1 MSFKN
6 TLRATWPV
14 LASYG
19 AFTGWGLLCFVASV
33 MLAGKLGLNPGDVAA
48 LIGIVGASLTGHI
61 VGNVLGLLRLRLA
74 VVVTLFVALMFAATF
89 ATVTLGPLGAYL
101 FIGFV
106 GLLGGY
112 LGVASRLDVVAAWF
126 PLTLAVGAAIY
137 WMNTQGKTATFFR
150 GQKYALWDP
159 FTIVCLAGAVF
170 LMLVFLATRNALALA
185 AWQDTSGRADP
196 ERGTRA
202 SAARPGRGSIVVL
215 FIFSL
220 VLLGV
225 TAALSPYLFRSRP
238 AEKGEQ
244 GKHNTRDGDKQG
256 DKGNKGK
263 GKGSKGKGQQ
273 GQGQQGNGQQGQG
286 QQGNGQQGQGQQGDG
301 QQGQGQQGDGQQGQG
316 QQGDGQQGQGQQGD
330 GQQGQGQ
337 QGDGQQGQGQQG
349 DGQQGQGQQGDG
361 QQGQGQQGDG
371 QQGQGQGGDDDSDK
385 PSASQAGQQAQQ
397 ALLSGFNIM
406 MWFLLFALAMLIL
419 GLIGFPPLR
428 RRTLLRHLE
437 TPVWPVA
444 PTERVTNLW
453 RRAIEALAEA
463 EIIAESGETP
473 QDFARRATREVEER
487 FNIRAE
493 GLVYAATL
501 LEKVDYAG
509 RGLGPGD
516 EDAMRRAVMTFVNQ
530 LTPYVPFGKKV
541 AAAWG
546 RAPEVEP

>member
-244 GKHNTRDGDKQG
+244 GKHNTKDGDKQG

-273 GQGQQGNGQQGQG
+273 GQGQQGSGQQGQG

-301 QQGQGQQGDGQQGQG
+301 QQGQGQ
-316 QQGDGQQGQGQQGD
+316 
-330 GQQGQGQ
+330 
-337 QGDGQQGQGQQG
+337 
-349 DGQQGQGQQGDG
+349 
-361 QQGQGQQGDG
+361 
-371 QQGQGQGGDDDSDK
+371 QGQGGDDDSDK